1 MMNPDIYEVKP
12 KSKSQI
18 AQYANY
24 VRHQFNMQDPYV
36 NIVRLVEILFPK
48 FIPDYNFRVVNDEDS
63 DVDMR
68 GVLAYTEAKDGK
80 ITVYVRES
88 IYDEAL
94 QDKGRARFTLAHECG
109 HVLMHCN
116 ENVILKRIEKFDKLS
131 ISIINERNPEWQ
143 ADQFAAELLAPL
155 SMIRGMTV
163 YEIMDTFKV
172 SHTCATN
179 RKRTK

>member
-1 MMNPDIYEVKP
+1 MNGDIYEVKR
-12 KSKSQI
+12 KSRSQI
-18 AQYANY
+18 AQYARY
-24 VRHQFNMQDPYV
+24 VRHQFNIQDPYV
-36 NIVRLVEILFPK
+36 NIVKLVEVLFPK

-68 GVLAYTEAKDGK
+68 GLLAYTEAINGK
-80 ITVYVRES
+80 ITVYVQEN

-94 QDKGRARFTLAHECG
+94 QDKGRARFTLAHEGG
-109 HVLMHCN
+109 HVLMHCQ
-116 ENVILKRIEKFDKLS
+116 ENVILKRIEKFDQLHTS
-131 ISIINERNPEWQ
+131 IENEKNPEWQ

-155 SMIRGMTV
+155 SMVRGMTV

-172 SHTCATN
+172 SYKCATN